1 MIALIRSE
9 FRKTR
14 NDIQIYLSLAIL
26 MTVQL
31 ILVTIVMKSF
41 KLSGFGILASSPF
54 RKNLLGF
61 TSFSYL
67 FAIFAAAIVGY
78 HLVSKEYLN
87 HTWELLITGIKDSFK
102 VVFSK
107 YIVAACLY
115 VLFEVLSLTLYTLIL
130 QTYFGLAIEWKFLI
144 PIALITITCNAASFT
159 LQLTAHFW
167 IQTAMSAIAFSALL
181 VILPV
186 FLGKSIL
193 MTRVIPLLSIS
204 YPVTSPTFSS
214 VTCSLLSIW
223 AAAFSLTISLV
234 TAKKFHL

>member
-1 MIALIRSE
+1 M
-9 FRKTR
+9 
-14 NDIQIYLSLAIL
+14 DIQLKNIEKYYGNHKVLDDLNIYVPSGQVYGFIGANGAGK
-26 MTVQL
+26 T
-31 ILVTIVMKSF
+31 TTMK
-41 KLSGFGILASSPF
+41 I
-54 RKNLLGF
+54 
-61 TSFSYL
+61 
-67 FAIFAAAIVGY
+67 
-78 HLVSKEYLN
+78 
-87 HTWELLITGIKDSFK
+87 
-102 VVFSK
+102 
-107 YIVAACLY
+107 
-115 VLFEVLSLTLYTLIL
+115 
-130 QTYFGLAIEWKFLI
+130 WKFLI